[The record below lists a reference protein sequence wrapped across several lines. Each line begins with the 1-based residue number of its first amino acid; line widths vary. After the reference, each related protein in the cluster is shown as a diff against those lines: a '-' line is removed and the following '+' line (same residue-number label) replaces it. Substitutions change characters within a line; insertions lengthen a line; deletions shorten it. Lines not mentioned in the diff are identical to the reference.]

1 MRPFRGN
8 FSHTPEIAR
17 ILLDTHWLIT
27 MEINN
32 LKLVDGT
39 RITASFTREELDA
52 CFDSSDD
59 ENSEEE
65 DTDAEAMRQSIR
77 NAERDLEQKRYA
89 YYRRMLL
96 ENQRERKENRKR
108 IIREALERERRA
120 EEEAERVAKEEF
132 QKKQESLQLSQ
143 HIKKVLRDSH
153 RERLKRKRQEQTV
166 VLDDADDE
174 PLNIPVLTPDK
185 PPEPL
190 TVKRKPRECLN
201 GKTQAEL
208 DIIFGRTSPKM
219 TTDLTN

>member
-1 MRPFRGN
+1 
-8 FSHTPEIAR
+8 
-17 ILLDTHWLIT
+17 

-32 LKLVDGT
+32 FKLVDGT

-153 RERLKRKRQEQTV
+153 RERLKRRRQEQTV
-166 VLDDADDE
+166 VLDGADLE
-174 PLNIPVLTPDK
+174 PLPVTTDSQVATEGVLFPEATQLKIPVLTPDK
-185 PPEPL
+185 PPQPL
-190 TVKRKPRECLN
+190 SVKKPKIPLN

-208 DIIFGRTSPKM
+208 DIIFGRTSPEM
-219 TTDLTN
+219 ATDLTN